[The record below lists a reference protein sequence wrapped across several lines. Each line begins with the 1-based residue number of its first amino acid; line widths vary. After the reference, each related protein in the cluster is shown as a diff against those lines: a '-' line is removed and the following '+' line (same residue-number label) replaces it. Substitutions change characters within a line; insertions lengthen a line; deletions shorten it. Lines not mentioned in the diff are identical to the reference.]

1 MLLGHIVIFCVVTKL
16 FRRVA
21 CQCLAFF
28 SLTYLLFFVIYF
40 TFVSVRLYV
49 SLELFLHGSQASMA
63 LLSAWLVNCQVKN
76 ANILQQ
82 MLVS

>member
-1 MLLGHIVIFCVVTKL
+1 MFGFFLFDIF
-16 FRRVA
+16 A
-21 CQCLAFF
+21 
-28 SLTYLLFFVIYF
+28 FFVIYF
-40 TFVSVRLYV
+40 TLVSVRLYV
-49 SLELFLHGSQASMA
+49 SLQLFLHGSQASMA